1 MSATG
6 HVQVVERAGG
16 RRYYALWR
24 DADGRHK
31 KLLGP
36 AWVKRHGTTARGA
49 TKWRAADGS
58 KPDGYLTPA
67 DAEGRLAELL
77 AASPREPTIAKQ
89 HRGKTFDEA
98 CAEWLRYL
106 EFDRQ
111 RARSTLGDYR
121 RSVNSYLLPELG
133 ADTPVARI
141 TTAKIDALRERLL
154 AQRGLSHRS
163 VQKIMVLL
171 HGILKRAK
179 RKGWVAVNASEEA
192 ERVTVKRSGDFT
204 VLTPEE
210 VHAVVRAA
218 KSEQDAAIFV
228 TAAFSGLR
236 LGELRALRWQDVDFG
251 KRIVHVRRGFVAGTF
266 DAPKSRK
273 VRSVPMV
280 DQVMVALDRLS
291 RRDVYTR
298 LEDLVFPNL
307 FGDPFNDIAVRKR
320 FYAALAAAGLGRL
333 REKDPRIVFHDLRH
347 TFGTLAVQ
355 VFPLSD
361 VKAMMGHESIETTM
375 IYVHHVPQHDAAAK
389 LSAVLRADSAAQPAE
404 VVVGT
409 RRE

>member
-1 MSATG
+1 VTTDGASTATCC
-6 HVQVVERAGG
+6 
-16 RRYYALWR
+16 
-24 DADGRHK
+24 
-31 KLLGP
+31 P
-36 AWVKRHGTTARGA
+36 S
-49 TKWRAADGS
+49 S
-58 KPDGYLTPA
+58 K
-67 DAEGRLAELL
+67 
-77 AASPREPTIAKQ
+77 
-89 HRGKTFDEA
+89 
-98 CAEWLRYL
+98 
-106 EFDRQ
+106 
-111 RARSTLGDYR
+111 
-121 RSVNSYLLPELG
+121 

-179 RKGWVAVNASEEA
+179 RKGWVAVNAAEEA

-280 DQVMVALDRLS
+280 DQVMVALDGLS

-298 LEDLVFPNL
+298 LEDLVFPALVL
-307 FGDPFNDIAVRKR
+307 FPW
-320 FYAALAAAGLGRL
+320 
-333 REKDPRIVFHDLRH
+333 
-347 TFGTLAVQ
+347 
-355 VFPLSD
+355 
-361 VKAMMGHESIETTM
+361 VK
-375 IYVHHVPQHDAAAK
+375 
-389 LSAVLRADSAAQPAE
+389 
-404 VVVGT
+404 
-409 RRE
+409 